1 MKREFDS
8 GEKGDSSRECSS
20 CGCSTCENPAAQP
33 DAPTEATETAGVE
46 RNGAKS
52 RTLPSWLRKELYA
65 FGASALLVALA
76 FLAGDPAP
84 EGGLFLRGESAL
96 TGANIVYL
104 GFMATA
110 YLVAGWNVLSGAFRN
125 ILRGN
130 IFNELSL
137 MSIATIGAFL
147 IGEYEEALGVM
158 VFYKI
163 GEMLQ
168 EGAQVRSKASIR
180 SLLDLRPE
188 SIRVRDGSLWREIE
202 PAVARPG
209 DEYMVLPGERLGL
222 DGLII
227 EGETWLDTSAI
238 TGEPE
243 SRKASCG
250 DEVYAGYIA
259 VDGSVVIRATR
270 AASESQVARIMT
282 LVEDATRRKSRI
294 EGIVSRFAAVYTPIV
309 VGLAAAIA
317 VIPPLF
323 IPGESFDRWLYRAL
337 AMLVISCPCALVVSV
352 PLGYFGGLGGA
363 AKRGIL
369 MKGSSVMDALARAK
383 NVVFD
388 KTGTLTEGH
397 FRVLSAHPAAGVTEE
412 RFLKVAAAAE
422 SRSRHPLAAAI
433 RKAAGDV
440 CAQDDGSSRATPT
453 FVRELPGAGIVVT
466 FGEAKSN
473 GTNFGVA
480 EIGKIVP
487 ISGGAKSNGTVP
499 ISGEAKSNGTDFGI
513 TDFGVAEISKI
524 AVGNARLMASEG
536 VVLPGEAQAAA
547 ADSGE
552 VFVAEN
558 GVYLGALRVG
568 DAVKPDAAA
577 AVAALRQL
585 GAARIVMLTGDAAGP
600 ATAAAA
606 EAGVEE
612 VHSGLLPEDKL
623 RIMEAIIDDGLAN
636 TKNAGTTIFVGDG
649 VNDAPVLARA
659 DVGIA
664 MGSGAD
670 AAVESAD
677 VVLLTGEPSRV
688 AEAVLR
694 ARRTHSIVTQNI
706 VFALGFKIVFLGLG
720 AAGLTGMW
728 GAVIADVGVALL
740 AVANSLRA
748 LR

>member
-46 RNGAKS
+46 RSGAKS

-369 MKGSSVMDALARAK
+369 MKGSSVMDALARTK

-412 RFLKVAAAAE
+412 RLLKVAAAAE

-433 RKAAGDV
+433 RKAAGDA

-453 FVRELPGAGIVVT
+453 LVRELPGAGIVVT
-466 FGEAKSN
+466 FG
-473 GTNFGVA
+473 
-480 EIGKIVP
+480 
-487 ISGGAKSNGTVP
+487 GAKSNG
-499 ISGEAKSNGTDFGI
+499 

-524 AVGNARLMASEG
+524 VVGNARLMASEG

-623 RIMEAIIDDGLAN
+623 RIMEAIIGDGLAN

>member
-202 PAVARPG
+202 PTVARPG

-412 RFLKVAAAAE
+412 RLLKVAAAAE

-466 FGEAKSN
+466 FGGPKSN
-473 GTNFGVA
+473 G
-480 EIGKIVP
+480 
-487 ISGGAKSNGTVP
+487 
-499 ISGEAKSNGTDFGI
+499 

-524 AVGNARLMASEG
+524 VVGNARLMASEG